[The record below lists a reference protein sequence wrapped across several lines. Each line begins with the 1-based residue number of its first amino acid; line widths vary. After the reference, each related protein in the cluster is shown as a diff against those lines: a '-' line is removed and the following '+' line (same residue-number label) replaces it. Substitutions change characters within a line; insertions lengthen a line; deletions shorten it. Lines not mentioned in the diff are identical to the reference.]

1 VHVRGGRHGGH
12 PVAQGR
18 GQIGI
23 RIIGTQSVLVPWLV
37 ASLADFPPF
46 VRKFRLYIDTLRSY
60 NGYSYKGYL
69 VEYLGTRQPASR
81 R

>member
-1 VHVRGGRHGGH
+1 MKVSAIPPIHSGCPWWQARWS

-23 RIIGTQSVLVPWLV
+23 RIIGTQGVLVPWLV
-37 ASLADFPPF
+37 ASLPDFPPF
-46 VRKFRLYIDTLRSY
+46 VRKFRLYIYTLRSY

-69 VEYLGTRQPASR
+69 VEY
-81 R
+81 